1 MNTNLLEELTTG
13 FKYLKADL
21 PRLNRAIYLNKRTKD
36 KIEEEGIDLSSI
48 YKRVIVSEVIDDNR
62 YYESASQENL
72 FI

>member
-1 MNTNLLEELTTG
+1 MNTNLLEELTAG

-21 PRLNRAIYLNKRTKD
+21 PRLKQVIYLNRKTKD

-48 YKRVIVSEVIDDNR
+48 YKRVVVSELIDDNR
-62 YYESASQENL
+62 YYESAPQD